1 MIRLLQNKDYEDYV
15 ELLRQLTDVGEV
27 TQRSFEKF
35 VRTQYPLLLGA
46 NMVDSMVQIFVY
58 EIDNTPF
65 LKKNKIIG
73 CVTTILERKLKG
85 NTLHIEDVVSHK
97 DYRGKGIGA
106 DLMERCIK
114 FAKDNNC
121 YKIVLDCSDDN
132 VGFYEKSGF
141 KVSGNYMSIRL

>member
-1 MIRLLQNKDYEDYV
+1 MIRLLKKEDYEDYL
-15 ELLRQLTDVGEV
+15 ELLRQLTDIGEV
-27 TQRSFEKF
+27 TQCSFEKF
-35 VRTQYPLLLGA
+35 VRTQYPLLNGA
-46 NMVDSMVQIFVY
+46 NMVNSMIQIFVY
-58 EIDNTPF
+58 EIDS
-65 LKKNKIIG
+65 KVIG

-106 DLMERCIK
+106 DLMTHCIR
-114 FAKDNNC
+114 FAKKNNC
-121 YKIVLDCSDDN
+121 YKIVLDCSDDI